1 MTRYLTVI
9 TGKALAHQRM
19 KVCKTEE
26 QKKAVLEVVKRL
38 EKAGSVQDV
47 DYTGTS
53 WRLLF
58 STSTTESAGKLGPF
72 TGRVGQGCLL
82 R

>member
-1 MTRYLTVI
+1 MIHHLTVI
-9 TGKALAHQRM
+9 TGKALGNQRI
-19 KVCKTEE
+19 KVCRTEE
-26 QKKAVLEVVKRL
+26 QKKAVLKVVEML
-38 EKAGSVQDV
+38 EEAGGVQGV

-72 TGRVGQGCLL
+72 TGRVGQACLL
-82 R
+82 H